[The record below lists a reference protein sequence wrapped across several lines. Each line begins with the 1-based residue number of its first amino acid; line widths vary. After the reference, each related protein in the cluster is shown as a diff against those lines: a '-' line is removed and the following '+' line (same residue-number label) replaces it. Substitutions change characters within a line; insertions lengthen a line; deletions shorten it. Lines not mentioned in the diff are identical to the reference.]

1 MKAIRDM
8 NLPKFVAEDLP
19 LFNALFQDLFPNIDM
34 VETYNMELQDAIE
47 VTCKQMNLQINTA

>member
-47 VTCKQMNLQINTA
+47 VTCKQMNL

>member
-1 MKAIRDM
+1 M

-34 VETYNMELQDAIE
+34 VESFNQEFQDQIE
-47 VTCKQMNLQINTA
+47 ATCKTMNLQINNA